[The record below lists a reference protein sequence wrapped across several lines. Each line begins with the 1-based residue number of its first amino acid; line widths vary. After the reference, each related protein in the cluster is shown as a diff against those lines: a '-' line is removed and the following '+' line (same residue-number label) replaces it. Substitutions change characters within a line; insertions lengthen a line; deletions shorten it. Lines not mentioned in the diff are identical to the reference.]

1 MIEREKGLNAKHQ
14 LELEIEQLRGQLEVQ
29 MHMEGVDDSSGKKI
43 EEMKV
48 ELKEKEES
56 MEELED
62 LNQALIIKERKS
74 KDELLAARQRLI
86 AV

>member
-29 MHMEGVDDSSGKKI
+29 MHMEGVDNSSGKKI

-62 LNQALIIKERKS
+62 LNRTLIIKERKS

>member
-62 LNQALIIKERKS
+62 LNRTLIIKERKS

>member
-29 MHMEGVDDSSGKKI
+29 VHMEGVDDSSGKKI

-62 LNQALIIKERKS
+62 LNRTLIVKERKS

>member
-62 LNQALIIKERKS
+62 LNQTLIIKERKS